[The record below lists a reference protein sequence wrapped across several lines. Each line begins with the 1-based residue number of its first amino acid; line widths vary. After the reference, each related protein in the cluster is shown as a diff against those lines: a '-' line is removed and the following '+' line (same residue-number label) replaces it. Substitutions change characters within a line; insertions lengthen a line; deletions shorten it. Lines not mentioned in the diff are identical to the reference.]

1 MGMLATYLQDNFVKL
16 CPQDWT
22 CEQEV
27 PVLEPR
33 LAKLFGYAPK
43 ADVVLQRRDGS
54 RKLWI
59 EFEVSRADPVANHAK
74 FATAHLFQPQLA
86 SETFIS
92 MVSSHVA
99 KGRRNLAANT
109 IFLMRHIGMRA
120 FQTTLLPGLP
130 PEEIYRINHL
140 QRDSIGA
147 MDLDTRQE
155 IDRAMTVS
163 EPLAM
168 TDQYRVFFV
177 GDLLEVMCNL
187 QYWNRAVLTE
197 EGRKLW
203 GRRPAR
209 YLVFDPMSKLFAPSK
224 FCAFRPIACETAEA
238 GASVGSEHDHRVLRQ
253 LGRGGAAI
261 RRKPRMAAP
270 LRPSR
275 HVGLRIGEDPV
286 MMVHFQNWLA
296 RVGDAINVDVKTTVA
311 LSPPNWFNY
320 SRSAPPFEGSQPVWR
335 YAKQGE

>member
-130 PEEIYRINHL
+130 PEEIHRINHL
-140 QRDSIGA
+140 ERDSIGA
-147 MDLDTRQE
+147 MNLDTRQE
-155 IDRAMTVS
+155 IRSRDDSIGAAYHDRSVS
-163 EPLAM
+163 RFLRWRFAGGHVQSSVLEP
-168 TDQYRVFFV
+168 
-177 GDLLEVMCNL
+177 
-187 QYWNRAVLTE
+187 
-197 EGRKLW
+197 
-203 GRRPAR
+203 RRP
-209 YLVFDPMSKLFAPSK
+209 Y
-224 FCAFRPIACETAEA
+224 
-238 GASVGSEHDHRVLRQ
+238 
-253 LGRGGAAI
+253 
-261 RRKPRMAAP
+261 
-270 LRPSR
+270 
-275 HVGLRIGEDPV
+275 
-286 MMVHFQNWLA
+286 
-296 RVGDAINVDVKTTVA
+296 
-311 LSPPNWFNY
+311 
-320 SRSAPPFEGSQPVWR
+320 
-335 YAKQGE
+335 